1 MHWCGM
7 VHSRCMHTM
16 GGVGGWGVFAYQALR
31 RGWVEL
37 TRKSDRWS
45 ILRKPRRKQ
54 QLARRMVN
62 RPVIVVLP
70 AALPWLGEYTFSLIV
85 VGRVASQ
92 SSEDREV
99 KDDDADD
106 DDEDTTDAEQS
117 LRS

>member
-1 MHWCGM
+1 MHWFGM
-7 VHSRCMHTM
+7 VHSRCMHT
-16 GGVGGWGVFAYQALR
+16 GGNWSVRSFAYQALR

-70 AALPWLGEYTFSLIV
+70 AAPPLLLLLFVRLT
-85 VGRVASQ
+85 
-92 SSEDREV
+92 
-99 KDDDADD
+99 
-106 DDEDTTDAEQS
+106 

>member
-1 MHWCGM
+1 LSAIAH
-7 VHSRCMHTM
+7 
-16 GGVGGWGVFAYQALR
+16 QALR

-54 QLARRMVN
+54 QLAKRMVK
-62 RPVIVVLP
+62 RPVIVLP
-70 AALPWLGEYTFSLIV
+70 VALLLLGEYTFSFIV

-92 SSEDREV
+92 LSEDREAM
-99 KDDDADD
+99 DADDD
-106 DDEDTTDAEQS
+106 DDEDTTDVGS

>member
-1 MHWCGM
+1 
-7 VHSRCMHTM
+7 MHTM
-16 GGVGGWGVFAYQALR
+16 GGVDGWGVIAYQALR

-37 TRKSDRWS
+37 TRNSDRWS
-45 ILRKPRRKQ
+45 ILRKPRRKK

-92 SSEDREV
+92 SSEDREA